1 MTAAANDGKRE
12 VGEAAAA
19 LVQGGTTVGLGT
31 GSTAAFFVRALGARA
46 KAEALELTCVSTSRA
61 TAALAEE
68 CGLRVVDLDAASN
81 GIDLTIDGAD
91 EITRSDL
98 AIIKGGGAALLR
110 EKLVWEASRRC
121 VAIVDASKAV
131 ARLGA
136 FPLPVEVVAFGHAT
150 TARRIASAV
159 RALGYDAQPRLRMAA
174 GAPLQTDGGGLIYDL
189 PLGAIDDAPALAAAL
204 KGLTGVVEHGLFL
217 GLAAEALVG
226 GPEGVRRLAPGG
238 SQAH

>member
-1 MTAAANDGKRE
+1 MTAAADDGKRE

-68 CGLRVVDLDAASN
+68 CGLHVVDLDAAPG

-91 EITRSDL
+91 ELAPDL

-150 TARRIASAV
+150 TAKRIASAV

-174 GAPLQTDGGGLIYDL
+174 GAPLQTDGGGLIYYL
-189 PLGAIDDAPALAAAL
+189 PLGAISDAPALAAAL
-204 KGLTGVVEHGLFL
+204 KRLTGVVEHGLFL

-226 GPEGVRRLAPGG
+226 GPDGVRRLAPGG
-238 SQAH
+238 SQAQ